1 MTKKGFKLFL
11 VLLIVLATFRTYSQ
25 EFNCSISIAT
35 QQVEGTDK
43 HIFETLEKA
52 LRQFINENKWTNFSL
67 TQVEK
72 LECSI
77 LINITERISTDEFR
91 ATMTMTLRRPVY
103 KTSYYT
109 SLFNYI
115 DKDFTFKYI
124 EYQPLDYSDN
134 TFVSNLVS
142 MMSYYIYVFLGL
154 DFDTFSPNGG
164 NPYFEKAQNIVNFSQ
179 STPDKGWKSFENQK
193 NRYWLVENLL
203 NSAYSSVR
211 QCLYKYHRLGLDQM
225 YDNIDIGRNNITEAL
240 ELLRKA
246 NREKPNLFIIRLFLD
261 AKSDEIINIY
271 SKAPPAEK
279 TNVLNILKEIDPAN
293 SSKYQKIISDK

>member
-1 MTKKGFKLFL
+1 MIKSSLKLILSFA
-11 VLLIVLATFRTYSQ
+11 LIMITFRSFSQ
-25 EFNCSISIAT
+25 EFNCSISIST

-43 HIFETLEKA
+43 RIFETLEKA
-52 LRQFINENKWTNFSL
+52 LRQFINETKWTSFSL
-67 TQVEK
+67 TQTEK
-72 LECSI
+72 IECSI
-77 LINITERISTDEFR
+77 LINITQRISTDEFS

-109 SLFNYI
+109 TLFNYI

-124 EYQPLDYSDN
+124 ESQPLDYAENS
-134 TFVSNLVS
+134 FISNLVS
-142 MMSYYIYVFLGL
+142 MMSYYAYVFIGL
-154 DFDTFSPNGG
+154 DFDTFSQNGG

-211 QCLYKYHRLGLDQM
+211 QCFYKYHRLGLDQM
-225 YDNIDIGRNNITEAL
+225 YDNIDMGRNNITEAL
-240 ELLRKA
+240 EQLRKA

-293 SSKYQKIISDK
+293 ASKYQKIVSEK